1 MSVNQYSVL
10 IGDPQPGSVSGPHG
24 KPPHYLVPVNAAG
37 SQYQIAINIES
48 DVGDSQVLYSIQN
61 DFQPP
66 NAALLSA
73 LAQGMNPITAQ
84 GDPAID
90 YIRSRSAGKPVVT
103 LAEMKLLPLPSE
115 QNSGNLNNAVVELL
129 NQATSDPNGLIYA
142 FGGQYTDGSGIHET
156 HMNQGNPGSEHS
168 DENGIWNDGAVLFYL
183 PASSNGRRFSSPFR
197 GKAGTRMI
205 TAIRL
210 ENCKIS

>member
-10 IGDPQPGSVSGPHG
+10 VGDPQPGSVRGPHG

-37 SQYQIAINIES
+37 SQFQIAINIES

-73 LAQGMNPITAQ
+73 LAQGMNPITVK
-84 GDPAID
+84 GNPAID
-90 YIRSRSAGKPVVT
+90 YIRSRSAGKPILT
-103 LAEMKLLPLPSE
+103 LAQMQLLPLPSQ

-142 FGGQYTDGSGIHET
+142 FGGQYTDGTGIHET
-156 HMNQGNPGSEHS
+156 HMNQGNPGSDHS

-183 PASSNGRRFSSPFR
+183 PASS
-197 GKAGTRMI
+197 KW
-205 TAIRL
+205 TAIFIAFQGQSW
-210 ENCKIS
+210 NTDDNGNPV